1 MRMIGKRMFD
11 FFKDTETV
19 NAALREQIDVIIDY
33 FRKYDTIQLLGS
45 IGLYLLDNLPNPEK
59 SFIAHLSNSKME
71 LDEHAEVIAEYAMN
85 FGLSMLNEGKEQPT
99 NEVVSDLKNRLETLF
114 MIYLHLDMP
123 LVKDPMQSIDW
134 IIYMETIAVRGDG
147 YQTHVYEVFK
157 EMFYPH
163 TAFYQQEYGYS
174 VENLFDFIMD
184 LENRVI
190 CKIADQNNIYGAK
203 KMHERWIKWE
213 EKTYGSVDGNINLNS
228 TRDYSK
234 GLFGDFFEA
243 HPDVPHTEDGMQFLL
258 YAPDDY
264 TQSNKIFWLYPQN
277 DIESKILNPL
287 SMKFGDNARFIPN
300 RSLGFPIVVRQ

>member
-1 MRMIGKRMFD
+1 
-11 FFKDTETV
+11 
-19 NAALREQIDVIIDY
+19 
-33 FRKYDTIQLLGS
+33 
-45 IGLYLLDNLPNPEK
+45 
-59 SFIAHLSNSKME
+59 
-71 LDEHAEVIAEYAMN
+71 
-85 FGLSMLNEGKEQPT
+85 
-99 NEVVSDLKNRLETLF
+99 

-134 IIYMETIAVRGDG
+134 IIHMETIAVRGDG

-234 GLFGDFFEA
+234 GLFGDFLRQI
-243 HPDVPHTEDGMQFLL
+243 PMYHTRKMACNFFYMRQMIIHNLIKYFGF
-258 YAPDDY
+258 
-264 TQSNKIFWLYPQN
+264 
-277 DIESKILNPL
+277 ILK
-287 SMKFGDNARFIPN
+287 MT
-300 RSLGFPIVVRQ
+300 